1 MNQQIKIRRE
11 DDQIIVERT
20 YKVVPNNTIH
30 FENRP
35 KIDFFVIKNY
45 VMRALEARMEH
56 CLQQL
61 DTEILPAED
70 KVFNE
75 MGAIF
80 SPSKGLYFN
89 QRSFESME
97 SALQKI
103 EETLQSEIFR
113 FLTTEEL
120 DQVTKA
126 LIAFG
131 EKLPEKEANYLAGMT
146 MEALMVS
153 LKEPKTV
160 LRVSPK
166 SSED

>member
-1 MNQQIKIRRE
+1 MSQQIKIRKE
-11 DDQIIVERT
+11 NDQIVIERI
-20 YKVVPNNTIH
+20 YKVVPNNTVH

-35 KIDFFVIKNY
+35 NIDFSIIKSY
-45 VMRALEARMEH
+45 VLRALKARMEH

-61 DTEILPAED
+61 DSEILPAKD

-75 MGAIF
+75 AGAIF

-89 QRSFESME
+89 QKSYESME

-103 EETLQSEIFR
+103 ESNSLNDMFYDCDLIEI
-113 FLTTEEL
+113 
-120 DQVTKA
+120 DQITKA

-131 EKLPEKEANYLAGMT
+131 EPLPLSEAHYLSGWI

-153 LKEPKTV
+153 ARGQFSK
-160 LRVSPK
+160 
-166 SSED
+166 